1 MKQTR
6 FIPIEECNL
15 QVRED
20 ANGQPS
26 RTVVGHPIVYG
37 VRSVNLTPWSD
48 TRVVYEILEPGCIT
62 QDVFDRSDVI
72 YNNNHSTRIED
83 MIGRCY
89 KGKGTLSIKPGERNV
104 EISCDYPNTTVGN
117 DTLEQIRLGN
127 VFGMSFAFRDDWEDT
142 ENGVSYERTN
152 ETIDGKEVWL
162 RHVKRIVELY
172 DVANVTHPAY
182 EQTDVA
188 TREQS
193 EAIDKAIEAQ
203 MKREAGTTQET
214 EEEKQAREAKEREAN
229 GGETNAE
236 KAERE
241 AREAKER
248 EANGGETNAEKAARE
263 QREKAEREARELE
276 EQEQRFREQQAMRLR
291 HRAQRLRTEQELES
305 LIF

>member
-6 FIPIEECNL
+6 FIPIETCGL
-15 QVRED
+15 QLREPQE
-20 ANGQPS
+20 GQTES
-26 RTVVGHPIVYG
+26 REIEGRPIVFG
-37 VRSVNLTPWSD
+37 VRSVNLTPWSS
-48 TRVVYEILEPGCIT
+48 TRKVYEVLEPGCISRELL
-62 QDVFDRSDVI
+62 QKSDVVLNLNHNSDVVNVLGR
-72 YNNNHSTRIED
+72 YRNNPERDTLKLEMRGDGID
-83 MIGRCY
+83 CRCELP
-89 KGKGTLSIKPGERNV
+89 KTN
-104 EISCDYPNTTVGN
+104 NAN
-117 DTLEQIRLGN
+117 DTLELIKRGDIT
-127 VFGMSFAFRDDWEDT
+127 GMSFAFSDDYEDT

-152 ETIDGKEVWL
+152 DVEDGKEVWL
-162 RHVKRIVELY
+162 RHVKRINGLY
-172 DVANVTHPAY
+172 DVSIVTHPAY
-182 EQTDVA
+182 EQTSVA

-203 MKREAGTTQET
+203 LKREQPQET

-263 QREKAEREARELE
+263 QREKEEREARELE

-291 HRAQRLRTEQELES
+291 AQHRRREIDIES
-305 LIF
+305 LIY